1 MICRMVK
8 EIVKQIAKEIV
19 KEIVKRRRMMKPSI
33 LVAAV
38 ILSAASGAP
47 DVSAQT
53 WPARQ
58 ILMVV
63 PLQAGT
69 AVDNVARTLAQ
80 RMTQSMGQSIVV
92 ENQAGAAGQI
102 GTERIAKSAPD
113 GYTIGFVNDSI
124 LTILPNINPKLP
136 YDPLKDLA
144 PISRVAGNNFGI
156 AVPANSNA
164 KTLAELFVQARDKP
178 GAINFSSGGNGSP
191 QHMAM
196 EMLAAA
202 AGVKMTHVPYKG
214 AAQALTDLAG
224 AQVQVLAQGLGVLV
238 PQHKAG
244 KIRLLATTGTA
255 RSPLTPEVPTVR
267 EAGLG
272 GAQLQGFEFATWF
285 AVVAPAGTPRAIVD
299 RLNAEILKATALP
312 EVREQLQSAGYVIY
326 GSTPEQL
333 ALAISSG
340 IERVGKTVR
349 EAGIKF
355 D

>member
-1 MICRMVK
+1 
-8 EIVKQIAKEIV
+8 
-19 KEIVKRRRMMKPSI
+19 
-33 LVAAV
+33 
-38 ILSAASGAP
+38 
-47 DVSAQT
+47 
-53 WPARQ
+53 
-58 ILMVV
+58 MVV

-80 RMTQSMGQSIVV
+80 RMAQSMGQSIVV

-144 PISRVAGNNFGI
+144 PVSRVAGNNFGV
-156 AVPANSNA
+156 AVPANSSA
-164 KTLAELFVQARDKP
+164 KTLAELLAQARDKP
-178 GAINFSSGGNGSP
+178 GSINFSSGGNGSP

-214 AAQALTDLAG
+214 AAQALTDLVG
-224 AQVQVLAQGLGVLV
+224 GQVQVLAQGLGVMV

-244 KIRLLATTGTA
+244 KMRLLATTGTT
-255 RSPLTPEVPTVR
+255 RSPLTPDVPTVR
-267 EAGLG
+267 EAAG
-272 GAQLQGFEFATWF
+272 GGGSSGGRPAAGGTGSTLANFEFATWF
-285 AVVAPAGTPRAIVD
+285 AVVAPAGTPRPIVE
-299 RLNAEILKATALP
+299 RIHAEILKAAALP
-312 EVREQLQSAGYVIY
+312 DVREQLQSAGYVIY

-333 ALAISSG
+333 TASITDG
-340 IERVGKTVR
+340 IARVGKIIR
-349 EAGIKF
+349 DANIKVE
-355 D
+355 

>member
-1 MICRMVK
+1 MKRLD
-8 EIVKQIAKEIV
+8 QII
-19 KEIVKRRRMMKPSI
+19 SI
-33 LVAAV
+33 ASLTAA
-38 ILSAASGAP
+38 AAAAFATTNAA
-47 DVSAQT
+47 AQT
-53 WPARQ
+53 YPARQ

-80 RMTQSMGQSIVV
+80 RMTQSMGQTIVV

-156 AVPANSNA
+156 AVPASSSA
-164 KTLAELFVQARDKP
+164 KTLAELLAQARDKP

-202 AGVKMTHVPYKG
+202 GGVTMTHVPYKG

-224 AQVQVLAQGLGVLV
+224 GQVQVLAQGLGVMV

-244 KIRLLATTGTA
+244 KIRLLATTGTT
-255 RSPLTPEVPTVR
+255 RSPLTPDVPTVR
-267 EAGLG
+267 EAAGAG
-272 GAQLQGFEFATWF
+272 GGTGAGAGTGALPSFEFATWF
-285 AVVAPAGTPRAIVD
+285 AVVAPSGTPRAIVD
-299 RLNAEILKATALP
+299 RLNAEILKAAALP

-333 ALAISSG
+333 TEAISGG
-340 IERVGKTVR
+340 IDRVGRTIR
-349 EAGIKF
+349 DARIKF

>member
-1 MICRMVK
+1 MNRLLIFL
-8 EIVKQIAKEIV
+8 A
-19 KEIVKRRRMMKPSI
+19 
-33 LVAAV
+33 LALHAGLGAAQ
-38 ILSAASGAP
+38 SY
-47 DVSAQT
+47 
-53 WPARQ
+53 PARQ

-80 RMTQSMGQSIVV
+80 RMAQSMGQSIVV

-144 PISRVAGNNFGI
+144 PVARVAGNNFGI
-156 AVPANSNA
+156 AVPANSSA
-164 KTLAELFVQARDKP
+164 KTLAELLGQARDKP
-178 GAINFSSGGNGSP
+178 GAVNFSSGGNGSP

-214 AAQALTDLAG
+214 AAQALTDLVG
-224 AQVQVLAQGLGVLV
+224 GQVQVIAQGLGVMV
-238 PQHKAG
+238 PQAKAG

-255 RSPLTPEVPTVR
+255 RSPLTPDVPTVR
-267 EAGLG
+267 ETAGS
-272 GAQLQGFEFATWF
+272 GAGTSTLASFEFATWF
-285 AVVAPAGTPRAIVD
+285 AVVSPAGTPRAIID
-299 RLNAEILKATALP
+299 RLNSEILKAAALS
-312 EVREQLQSAGYVIY
+312 EVRDQLQSAGYVIY

-333 ALAISSG
+333 TASITDG
-340 IERVGKTVR
+340 IAKVGKVIR
-349 EAGIKF
+349 EANIKVE
-355 D
+355 

>member
-1 MICRMVK
+1 MKRLD
-8 EIVKQIAKEIV
+8 QII
-19 KEIVKRRRMMKPSI
+19 SI
-33 LVAAV
+33 ASLTAA
-38 ILSAASGAP
+38 AAAAFATTNAA
-47 DVSAQT
+47 AQT
-53 WPARQ
+53 YPARQ

-80 RMTQSMGQSIVV
+80 RMTQSMGQTIVV

-124 LTILPNINPKLP
+124 LTILPNIHPKLP
-136 YDPLKDLA
+136 YDPLKDLT
-144 PISRVAGNNFGI
+144 PVSRVAGNNFGI
-156 AVPANSNA
+156 AVPASSSA
-164 KTLAELFVQARDKP
+164 KTLAELLAQARDKP

-202 AGVKMTHVPYKG
+202 GGVTMTHVPYKG
-214 AAQALTDLAG
+214 AAQALTDLVG
-224 AQVQVLAQGLGVLV
+224 GQVQVLAQGLGVMV

-244 KIRLLATTGTA
+244 KIRLLATTGTT
-255 RSPLTPEVPTVR
+255 RSPLTPDVPTVR
-267 EAGLG
+267 EAAG
-272 GAQLQGFEFATWF
+272 GAGGVGGAGSASSALASFEFATWF
-285 AVVAPAGTPRAIVD
+285 AIVAPSGTARAIVD
-299 RLNAEILKATALP
+299 RLNAEILKAAALP

-333 ALAISSG
+333 TEAISGG
-340 IERVGKTVR
+340 IDRVGRTIR
-349 EAGIKF
+349 DARIKF

>member
-1 MICRMVK
+1 M
-8 EIVKQIAKEIV
+8 KQLLTLTLLALYAG
-19 KEIVKRRRMMKPSI
+19 M
-33 LVAAV
+33 
-38 ILSAASGAP
+38 AP
-47 DVSAQT
+47 AQT
-53 WPARQ
+53 YPARQ

-102 GTERIAKSAPD
+102 GTERIAKSVPD

-144 PISRVAGNNFGI
+144 PVSRVAGNNFGI
-156 AVPANSNA
+156 AVPANSSA
-164 KTLAELFVQARDKP
+164 KTLAELLAQAREKP
-178 GAINFSSGGNGSP
+178 GTINFSSGGNGSP

-214 AAQALTDLAG
+214 AAQALTDLVG
-224 AQVQVLAQGLGVLV
+224 GQVQALAQGLGVMV
-238 PQHKAG
+238 PQAKAG
-244 KIRLLATTGTA
+244 KIRLLATTGTT
-255 RSPLTPEVPTVR
+255 RSPLTPDVPTVR
-267 EAGLG
+267 EAAGIGAGAGAIVG
-272 GAQLQGFEFATWF
+272 GAGSTGSALASFEFATWF
-285 AVVAPAGTPRAIVD
+285 AVVAPASTPRAIVD
-299 RLNAEILKATALP
+299 RLNAEILKAAALP

-333 ALAISSG
+333 TASITDGMAK
-340 IERVGKTVR
+340 VGKIIR
-349 EAGIKF
+349 EANIKVE
-355 D
+355 